1 MQHARYWTPAAC
13 TARMVFMRPRAPSSC
28 PPWAVGSGLGW
39 LAVAVLLLGWAGC
52 RGDGAR
58 QAPASTGQAVP
69 AGMGPTREHRAPA
82 SGVPA
87 RAEPTVETVEVPGD
101 LATFLVRRE
110 GGPAKVVFLHGYCSQ
125 GLPYAEAIKHAAYD
139 QGGMLAI
146 QADKVCDDGST
157 RRWTNTREQLDA
169 RIVAAYRAA
178 GYSSPPSDLIVI
190 GYSEG
195 AVLAEMLAHL
205 NPRRYSR
212 AILIGAPRKPQEFRF
227 RHARATVMM
236 AGEVDRQDHLRAGA
250 RELSASG
257 IPSTFLELPGAKHG
271 QMGTDAERVMAEAF
285 SFLVTH
291 SRTL

>member
-1 MQHARYWTPAAC
+1 
-13 TARMVFMRPRAPSSC
+13 MVWMRPRAAFSS
-28 PPWAVGSGLGW
+28 PPWAVGSRVGQ
-39 LAVAVLLLGWAGC
+39 LAAAVLVLGWAGC
-52 RGDGAR
+52 RGEGAR
-58 QAPASTGQAVP
+58 QAPAPTGQTVS
-69 AGMGPTREHRAPA
+69 AGVEPSREPVAPA
-82 SGVPA
+82 SGVPE
-87 RAEPTVETVEVPGD
+87 RAEPTVETVDVPGD
-101 LATFLVRRE
+101 LATFAVRRE
-110 GGPAKVVFLHGYCSQ
+110 GEPAKVVFLHGYCSQ
-125 GLPYAEAIKHAAYD
+125 ALPYAESIKHSAYD

-146 QADKVCDDGST
+146 QADRVCDDGAT

-178 GYSSPPSDLIVI
+178 GYSSPPGDLILM

-195 AVLAEMLAHL
+195 AVLAEMLVHL

-236 AGEVDRQDHLRAGA
+236 AGEIDRQDHLIAGA

-271 QMGTDAERVMAEAF
+271 QMGADAERVMAEAF
-285 SFLVTH
+285 SFLATH
-291 SRTL
+291 GRTL